1 MNVSVPKETAAG
13 ERRVALVPEVVERL
27 VQNGLQ
33 VTVESGAGEG
43 AHHPDA
49 AYEEAGATIGDG
61 FSGDVVAK
69 VAPPSA
75 EEIGRL
81 GAGLRPDRLPRSRS
95 RPPTPSAALADRGVT
110 SFAME
115 AIPRITRAQSMDAL
129 SSQATVSGYRA
140 ALIAAQELPRFFPML
155 TTAAG
160 TIRPAKVLVL
170 GAGVAGLQAI
180 ATTRRLGAVVQA
192 FDVRSAVK
200 EQIESLGAR
209 FLELD
214 MGLEDAE
221 AAGGYARQLTDEEQQ
236 RQRELLAEE
245 IGKMDAVIST
255 AAVPGRRAPLLVTEQ
270 AVKNMSPGSVIVDL
284 AAETGGN
291 CELTEAGETVV
302 KEDVT
307 IAGPLNLPATMPDHA
322 SSLYARNVQSLLAL
336 MVKEGELSLD
346 FEDEVIAGACITRD
360 GQIVHEGA
368 KQAAGVDGLAMDLLT
383 ELTILVLAAF
393 VGFEVISKVPN
404 TLHTPL
410 MSATNAIH
418 GIVLLGGLYLIGA
431 ADGFLERAPARDR
444 DRVRHDQRGRRLPR
458 DRPHARDVQSRRS
471 ATDVPSATL
480 PPGPGLHPVALH
492 RRLRAAS
499 SSACGC

>member
-1 MNVSVPKETAAG
+1 MNVSVPKETASG

-27 VQNGLQ
+27 GRSGIE
-33 VTVESGAGEG
+33 VTVEAGAGEG
-43 AHHPDA
+43 AHHPDSE
-49 AYEEAGATIGDG
+49 YEQAGAKLGDG
-61 FSGDVVAK
+61 FSGQVVAK

-81 GAGLRPDRLPRSRS
+81 QSGSVLIGFLAPLTAADTVR
-95 RPPTPSAALADRGVT
+95 ALADAGAT

-129 SSQATVSGYRA
+129 SSQATVAGYRA

-160 TIRPAKVLVL
+160 TVRPAKVLVL

-180 ATTRRLGAVVQA
+180 ATARRLGAQVQA

-221 AAGGYARQLTDEEQQ
+221 AAGGYARALTEEEQQ
-236 RQRELLAEE
+236 RQRELLAVE
-245 IGKMDAVIST
+245 IGKMDAVVST

-270 AVKNMSPGSVIVDL
+270 AVKNMKPGSVIVDL

-291 CELTEAGETVV
+291 CELTEPGETVV

-307 IAGPLNLPATMPDHA
+307 IVGPANLASTMPDHA
-322 SSLYARNVQSLLAL
+322 SSLYSRNVQSLLEL
-336 MVKEGELSLD
+336 MVDEGGLRLD
-346 FEDEVIAGACITRD
+346 FEDEIIKGACITRD
-360 GQIVHEGA
+360 GEIVHEGA
-368 KQAAGVDGLAMDLLT
+368 KQAAG
-383 ELTILVLAAF
+383 AA
-393 VGFEVISKVPN
+393 
-404 TLHTPL
+404 
-410 MSATNAIH
+410 A
-418 GIVLLGGLYLIGA
+418 
-431 ADGFLERAPARDR
+431 
-444 DRVRHDQRGRRLPR
+444 
-458 DRPHARDVQSRRS
+458 
-471 ATDVPSATL
+471 
-480 PPGPGLHPVALH
+480 
-492 RRLRAAS
+492 
-499 SSACGC
+499 

>member
-1 MNVSVPKETAAG
+1 MNVSVPKETASG

-27 VQNGLQ
+27 IQGGLQ
-33 VTVESGAGEG
+33 VAVEPGAGEG

-49 AYEEAGATIGDG
+49 AYEEAGASIGDG

-69 VAPPSA
+69 VAPPAA
-75 EEIGRL
+75 EEIARL
-81 GAGLRPDRLPRSRS
+81 AEGSVLIGFLQPLTAVETVR
-95 RPPTPSAALADRGVT
+95 ALADRGVT

-160 TIRPAKVLVL
+160 TVRPAKVLVL

-180 ATTRRLGAVVQA
+180 ATARRLGAVVQA

-291 CELTEAGETVV
+291 CELTEPGQTVV
-302 KEDVT
+302 KEDVI
-307 IAGPLNLPATMPDHA
+307 IAGPLNLAATMPDHA
-322 SSLYARNVQSLLAL
+322 SSLYSRNVQSLLEL

-346 FEDEVIAGACITRD
+346 FDDEVIAGACITRD

-368 KQAAGVDGLAMDLLT
+368 KQAAGVTA
-383 ELTILVLAAF
+383 
-393 VGFEVISKVPN
+393 
-404 TLHTPL
+404 
-410 MSATNAIH
+410 
-418 GIVLLGGLYLIGA
+418 
-431 ADGFLERAPARDR
+431 
-444 DRVRHDQRGRRLPR
+444 
-458 DRPHARDVQSRRS
+458 
-471 ATDVPSATL
+471 
-480 PPGPGLHPVALH
+480 
-492 RRLRAAS
+492 
-499 SSACGC
+499 